1 MAFLDLGLT
10 DVLKVGTSLLPTAT
24 NTTGN
29 TSGSATGKT
38 KTTQQRVITA
48 EAMNKI
54 MEDILGSEKGL
65 ASLATGENVSGSFGS
80 TGRTQL
86 TQDFLTKVA
95 GELAVLTAPTVTEA
109 DTQQTQ
115 QGTSQQTQKSK
126 KTVICTELVEQRLF
140 PAELYNHPTALMHFL
155 SLPQETVEGYHAWA
169 VKVVSWMKKSP
180 RLCKIL
186 RPVVLARY
194 LQIIYGQ
201 SSILGSLTIYVG
213 QPLCYVI
220 GSFMR
225 AQATQENENG
235 SRIY

>member
-10 DVLKVGTSLLPTAT
+10 DVLKVGTSLLPT
-24 NTTGN
+24 NTT
-29 TSGSATGKT
+29 TSGSSSGNVTGKT
-38 KTTQQRVITA
+38 KTTQQRVLSA

-54 MEDILGSEKGL
+54 MSDILGSEQGL

-109 DTQQTQ
+109 DTTQVQQSTQQQT
-115 QGTSQQTQKSK
+115 SKSK
-126 KTVICTELVEQRLF
+126 RTVICTELVEQGMF
-140 PAELYNHPTALMHFL
+140 PLELYNHPVALAHFINL
-155 SLPQETVEGYHAWA
+155 DQRIVEGYHAWA
-169 VKVVSWMKKSP
+169 IRVVSWMKKSP
-180 RLCKIL
+180 RLCRIL
-186 RPVVLARY
+186 RPIVLARY

-213 QPLCYVI
+213 QPICYLI
-220 GSFMR
+220 GAVLR
-225 AQATQENENG
+225 LTQESENG